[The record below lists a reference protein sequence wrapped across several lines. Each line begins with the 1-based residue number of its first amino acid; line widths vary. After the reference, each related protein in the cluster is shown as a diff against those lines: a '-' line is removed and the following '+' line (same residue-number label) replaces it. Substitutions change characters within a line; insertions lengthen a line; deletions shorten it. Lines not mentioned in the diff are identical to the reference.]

1 VTYQDKVDAALAVV
15 NEHNEALG
23 HGRTATEGTPG
34 RSVDSKN
41 LPGFVNPDEFISCVK
56 ASGGTSADRLAALSH
71 EDILECLPTIP
82 GPGGAQVKPRIL
94 AKAIAQVFR
103 AKDSD
108 DPAAPNNEE
117 KKRPVSA
124 KKADRMTPRELV
136 EAFDPEDFNS
146 PVGVRLATISRGEP
160 FIVFDGGRAV
170 NVETTLKL
178 LLEVKQG
185 YKGREDV
192 DVGGAIKKVYR
203 LGELPENYADENP
216 LYRGRPLRPDGTCDQ
231 TGRSWEGVDL
241 NVRQLVRV
249 AMDEGELHVTHE
261 QAHNIL
267 DMVMEPNAF
276 DKLRKRYRKSAIK
289 FDELAKTG
297 DLPTLKI
304 ELGGSEGNG
313 PFAEGKRVVWAQ
325 APNMNAYLN
334 RQQRGGTFTSNIA
347 KRPN

>member
-1 VTYQDKVDAALAVV
+1 MTYQERVDAALAVI

-23 HGRTATEGTPG
+23 GK
-34 RSVDSKN
+34 DK
-41 LPGFVNPDEFISCVK
+41 PGFIGPDQFISCVK

-71 EDILECLPTIP
+71 EDILECLPTVP

-94 AKAIAQVFR
+94 AKAIAGVFR
-103 AKDSD
+103 TKDD
-108 DPAAPNNEE
+108 DPADPTKKEE
-117 KKRPVSA
+117 KRPVSA

-136 EAFDPEDFNS
+136 EAFDPEDFNNA
-146 PVGVRLATISRGEP
+146 VGTRLAVVSKGEP
-160 FIVFDGGRAV
+160 FIVYTNARSVDV
-170 NVETTLKL
+170 DTTLKL

-192 DVGGAIKKVYR
+192 DVGGAVKKVYKI
-203 LGELPENYADENP
+203 GQLPENYADENP

-231 TGRSWEGVDL
+231 LGRSWEGVEL
-241 NVRQLVRV
+241 NVRQLIRV
-249 AMDEGELHVTHE
+249 AMDEGELQVSHE

-313 PFAEGKRVVWAQ
+313 PFAEGKRVVWQQSPAV
-325 APNMNAYLN
+325 PNAYLN
-334 RQQRGGTFTSNIA
+334 RQQRPGGTFSSNIA
-347 KRPN
+347 QKKW